1 MAGTKLSDGQ
11 PNTEARPSERKPRRA
26 ERANARPAIEH
37 TPMDTNQL
45 VVSNGTSHQVAHQRQ
60 ATEIASI
67 CKDIVTKTAQ
77 NIQGRKYVRV
87 EGWQS
92 IANAYG
98 CVASAKDVER
108 IETGFRAIGQVRK
121 MDTGAVICEAEGFV
135 GDDERTWAKRD
146 EFAKR
151 AMAQTRAISRACR
164 SAFAFIVTYMDAG
177 LETTPAEEVPAEGF
191 SDGPRVITH
200 TPHTYKKAATPAPRA
215 TDEDVI
221 DVLAARVEPKAP
233 IRKKQPVAA
242 MEDGADWTTARV
254 IKANRQDKT
263 SKAGKGYTQWGV
275 FVEIDG
281 AEKAEWLNTINREV
295 GETIDALENGENVL
309 LQITVDDYGR
319 KLGAIRTSDVPTK
332 HEEKAAEAEDLQEI
346 PF

>member
-1 MAGTKLSDGQ
+1 
-11 PNTEARPSERKPRRA
+11 
-26 ERANARPAIEH
+26 
-37 TPMDTNQL
+37 MDTNQL

-60 ATEIASI
+60 ATEIAAI

-121 MDTGAVICEAEGFV
+121 MDTGVVICEAEGFV

-191 SDGPRVITH
+191 SDSPRPAPVNR
-200 TPHTYKKAATPAPRA
+200 PAPRL
-215 TDEDVI
+215 TDDVI
-221 DVLAARVEPKAP
+221 DVVAERVEPKAP

-242 MEDGADWTTARV
+242 VEQGADWTTARF
-254 IKANRQDKT
+254 IKGNRQDKT
-263 SKAGKGYTQWGV
+263 SKAGKSYTQWGV

-319 KLGAIRTSDVPTK
+319 KLGAIRTSDVPSK
-332 HEEKAAEAEDLQEI
+332 HEEKAEEAEDLQEI

>member
-1 MAGTKLSDGQ
+1 
-11 PNTEARPSERKPRRA
+11 
-26 ERANARPAIEH
+26 
-37 TPMDTNQL
+37 
-45 VVSNGTSHQVAHQRQ
+45 VAHQRQ

-108 IETGFRAIGQVRK
+108 VETGFRAIGQVRR

-135 GDDERTWAKRD
+135 GDDERTWQKRD
-146 EFAKR
+146 EYAKR

-177 LETTPAEEVPAEGF
+177 LETTPAEEVPQDGF
-191 SDGPRVITH
+191 SDAPRPASPVR
-200 TPHTYKKAATPAPRA
+200 YQAQSKPAPRMV
-215 TDEDVI
+215 DEDVI
-221 DVLAARVEPKAP
+221 NVTPERVEPKAP
-233 IRKKQPVAA
+233 VRKKQPVAA
-242 MEDGADWTTARV
+242 MEDGADWQTARF
-254 IKANRQDKT
+254 IKGNRQDKT
-263 SKAGKGYTQWGV
+263 SKAGKSYTQWGA
-275 FVEIDG
+275 FVEIEG
-281 AEKAEWLNTINREV
+281 SEKAEWLNTINREV
-295 GETIDALENGENVL
+295 GETIDALKKGENVL
-309 LQITVDDYGR
+309 LQVTVDDYGR
-319 KLGAIRTSDVPTK
+319 KLAAIRTSDVPTK
-332 HEEKAAEAEDLQEI
+332 HEEKAAAVEDMDEI

>member
-1 MAGTKLSDGQ
+1 MA
-11 PNTEARPSERKPRRA
+11 AY
-26 ERANARPAIEH
+26 H
-37 TPMDTNQL
+37 
-45 VVSNGTSHQVAHQRQ
+45 RQ
-60 ATEIASI
+60 ATDVAGV
-67 CKDIVTKTAQ
+67 CKDIVHQTAQ
-77 NIQGRKYVRV
+77 SIGGRKYVRV
-87 EGWQS
+87 EGWQA
-92 IANAYG
+92 IATAHG
-98 CVASAKDVER
+98 CVASARDVEK
-108 IETGFRAIGQVRK
+108 IEGGWRAIGEVRR
-121 MDTGAVICEAEGFV
+121 MDTGSVIATAEGFL
-135 GDDERTWAKRD
+135 GTDEPVWAKRP
-146 EFAKR
+146 EYAKR

-164 SAFAFIVTYMDAG
+164 SAFAHVVVLIGGG

-191 SDGPRVITH
+191 NDSPR
-200 TPHTYKKAATPAPRA
+200 PAPTPRQVPRIA
-215 TDEDVI
+215 EEII
-221 DVLAARVEPKAP
+221 DVVAERVEPKAP

-242 MEDGADWTTARV
+242 MEEGADWTTARF
-254 IKANRQDKT
+254 IKGNRQDKT
-263 SKAGKGYTQWGV
+263 SKAGKSYTQWGV

>member
-1 MAGTKLSDGQ
+1 MGHDFRTDNQRRRPARITQNQDRPGAT
-11 PNTEARPSERKPRRA
+11 NTEA
-26 ERANARPAIEH
+26 AIEH

-45 VVSNGTSHQVAHQRQ
+45 AVSNGTQHYVAYERQ
-60 ATEIASI
+60 AREVAAI

-77 NIQGRKYVRV
+77 QIQGRKYVRV

-92 IANAYG
+92 IANTYG
-98 CVASAKDVER
+98 CVASSRDVER
-108 IETGFRAIGQVRK
+108 TETGFRAIGQVRRV
-121 MDTGAVICEAEGFV
+121 DTGAVICEAEGFV

-146 EFAKR
+146 EYARR

-164 SAFAFIVTYMDAG
+164 SAFAFVVTYMDAG
-177 LETTPAEEVPAEGF
+177 LETTPAEEVPQDGF

-200 TPHTYKKAATPAPRA
+200 APNTYARPTTPTPRA

-221 DVLAARVEPKAP
+221 DVTPVRVEAKAP
-233 IRKKQPVAA
+233 ARKKQPVAA
-242 MEDGADWTTARV
+242 MDEGADWQTARF

-263 SKAGKGYTQWGV
+263 SKAGKAYAQWGA

-281 AEKAEWLNTINREV
+281 AEKAEWLNTIDRDL
-295 GETIDALENGENVL
+295 GETVDALEAGENVL
-309 LQITVDDYGR
+309 LQVKTDDYGR
-319 KLGAIRTSDVPTK
+319 KLAAIRAADVPSK
-332 HEEKAAEAEDLQEI
+332 HEEVQKLEDMDEC

>member
-1 MAGTKLSDGQ
+1 MES
-11 PNTEARPSERKPRRA
+11 
-26 ERANARPAIEH
+26 
-37 TPMDTNQL
+37 NQL

-108 IETGFRAIGQVRK
+108 VETGFRAIGQVRR
-121 MDTGAVICEAEGFV
+121 MDSGIVICEAEGFV
-135 GDDERTWAKRD
+135 GDDERTWSKRD

-177 LETTPAEEVPAEGF
+177 LETTPAEEVPQDGF
-191 SDGPRVITH
+191 ADNHR
-200 TPHTYKKAATPAPRA
+200 PAPRLVDA
-215 TDEDVI
+215 EIVEEPRIISRDMKSGEYKR
-221 DVLAARVEPKAP
+221 AEPARKPK
-233 IRKKQPVAA
+233 PVAA
-242 MEDGADWTTARV
+242 TLDGSEMTEATFLGMEEKHGNGKKGPWTCW
-254 IKANRQDKT
+254 KAT
-263 SKAGKGYTQWGV
+263 L
-275 FVEIDG
+275 EI
-281 AEKAEWLNTINREV
+281 N
-295 GETIDALENGENVL
+295 
-309 LQITVDDYGR
+309 GR
-319 KLGAIRTSDVPTK
+319 KLYPSTFEADLGAVLSECEEGDTVMVKLEERPYTDRNGEQKKGYDLVFVTKANVPAK
-332 HEEKAAEAEDLQEI
+332 AEDKDIEWGSGKEDADDSI